1 MTANP
6 LRQLKRAGV
15 TMVLPPSHIGG
26 SRMAQASLWPNVVE
40 FIETS
45 TGRVITTQMRKFAS
59 QNGPPASGRTS
70 WARDS
75 ESRPAS

>member
-26 SRMAQASLWPNVVE
+26 SRMA
-40 FIETS
+40 
-45 TGRVITTQMRKFAS
+45 
-59 QNGPPASGRTS
+59 
-70 WARDS
+70 
-75 ESRPAS
+75 